1 MTDPQAGPFRNW
13 KLATVQRRR
22 RQCALRTT
30 GAGKVAAID
39 NYMLLLDS
47 HERIAALL
55 PLIEHEPAAIFWL
68 GSPSGTLSSSSERYV
83 S

>member
-13 KLATVQRRR
+13 KLATVQRRRAAEKRRR

-47 HERIAALL
+47 HERIAACC
-55 PLIEHEPAAIFWL
+55 
-68 GSPSGTLSSSSERYV
+68 R
-83 S
+83 